1 MTWGKN
7 GKFMETFHINNSIST
22 SANQIILAIVILQ
35 AAAAAV
41 VASEQQ
47 HRPSIL
53 YLNRIVHCL
62 HKTAVYNPTEWYSLM
77 SCSTLIL
84 QIFHSLQFS
93 RSHTLTLML
102 WHLLFSHVNS
112 STCQA
117 RKCRWL
123 YTCLSL
129 PGMCVYSVCKCKA
142 CKTTE
147 FETIFCSPAT
157 QRTIDD
163 HIVNHFTYTCI
174 NKFHDG
180 TEQHIESMWTIS
192 LVKAMGIEIASE
204 KASGI

>member
-1 MTWGKN
+1 MTWGRNANWREKKPFQASW
-7 GKFMETFHINNSIST
+7 KFMEKFHINNSIST

-35 AAAAAV
+35 AAAAAAAV

-62 HKTAVYNPTEWYSLM
+62 HKTAVYDPTEWYSLM

-129 PGMCVYSVCKCKA
+129 PGMCVCV
-142 CKTTE
+142 
-147 FETIFCSPAT
+147 FGV
-157 QRTIDD
+157 Q
-163 HIVNHFTYTCI
+163 
-174 NKFHDG
+174 
-180 TEQHIESMWTIS
+180 M
-192 LVKAMGIEIASE
+192 
-204 KASGI
+204 